1 MSERILVPLDGSNS
15 AEIVLPYVIEIA
27 ARSGAEIV
35 IVSVSE
41 SAADMTAYMQCIS
54 AQVQKDLK
62 EWGAL
67 EIKVNTEV
75 LTCKPEL
82 ELLCYAGEHNISMVA
97 MASRGASNQTQWLL
111 GSIAA
116 KVLRASQHPVLL
128 IREAAHVST
137 IEEKR
142 LIRKILAPLDGS
154 KIGEAA
160 IPSTAA
166 LAQALGAELIL
177 FQAVAPIRVSAAQFE
192 DSWTDIIQKDEEAR
206 RDATTIYLEEIAK
219 PLRDSGLG
227 VSMATGSG
235 SPADQIID
243 YAEANTV
250 DLIAMSTHGRS
261 GIGRWVFGS
270 VTDKVLHAGNTAVF
284 VVRATS

>member
-1 MSERILVPLDGSNS
+1 MNERILVPLDGSNS

-27 ARSGAEIV
+27 VRSGADIM

-41 SAADMTAYMQCIS
+41 SATDTTAYMQRVS
-54 AQVQKDLK
+54 AQVQEDLK
-62 EWGAL
+62 EWGAP
-67 EIKVNTEV
+67 EIKVNIEV
-75 LTCKPEL
+75 LTGKPEM
-82 ELLCYAGEHNISMVA
+82 ELLRYAAENNISLIA
-97 MASRGASNQTQWLL
+97 MASRGTSGQTQWFL
-111 GSIAA
+111 GNIVA

-128 IREAAHVST
+128 IREAAHT
-137 IEEKR
+137 LAIEEKR
-142 LIRKILAPLDGS
+142 LIRKIPVPLDGS

-166 LAQALGAELIL
+166 LARALSAELIL
-177 FQAVAPIRVSAAQFE
+177 FQAVIPIRISAAQFE
-192 DSWTDIIQKDEEAR
+192 DSWTDIIQQDEEAR
-206 RDATTIYLEEIAK
+206 RDATAIYMEEVAK
-219 PLRDSGLG
+219 PLRGSGLS
-227 VSMATGSG
+227 VSMAIGSG

-270 VTDKVLHAGNTAVF
+270 VTDKVLHAGNKAVF